1 MKAQKADQCAKVDG
15 DVGETIYE
23 IDLYGTKIPLTAT
36 QMALHDHG
44 DQLMHFLFPYIHEI
58 GTPHVTKDSC
68 IEEDCLHPCYGPS
81 HWINYC
87 NVCYSYLQNLMA
99 HPRLNSLSDFRSRP
113 PKMESYCPPCQ
124 VPNSLEEVEYPGEFQ
139 PYVPLDLGEV
149 PATVSFEQFKE
160 ITEKLGQCAAN
171 AELDCSA
178 ERALLG
184 MD

>member
-1 MKAQKADQCAKVDG
+1 
-15 DVGETIYE
+15 
-23 IDLYGTKIPLTAT
+23 
-36 QMALHDHG
+36 
-44 DQLMHFLFPYIHEI
+44 
-58 GTPHVTKDSC
+58 
-68 IEEDCLHPCYGPS
+68 
-81 HWINYC
+81 
-87 NVCYSYLQNLMA
+87 
-99 HPRLNSLSDFRSRP
+99 
-113 PKMESYCPPCQ
+113 MESYCPPCQ